1 MAKFGVPTEAHM
13 AKINKH
19 SRRALSQDEVFVYPH
34 KMAGDMIIPTRYIQL
49 TPPLLEDFVK
59 DANAGVSF
67 LLNHSWTWSSPK
79 AALSYGRV
87 FEGELSK
94 EGIVKGETVS
104 FNGTTY
110 IVRGQEK
117 DGISTDAIISDIETG
132 VMIDTSIGWGAD
144 KFICSICGNDIRDW
158 RKCEHIP
165 GRKYIVNEETG
176 ESKLCWAMASP
187 PGYLMEDSGVFDGA
201 YPGAGTSLSAMAVD
215 GFENENGI
223 FTAFEDFKTIPLEA
237 RVIGAYS
244 GRGGIITFAKKT
256 DHKKVYPVGIP
267 PNTSGDETDL
277 TKMHDMY
284 HEMYAKKELPD
295 GWTMKDL
302 TQKHTETVEKLI
314 MQQEHYMLD
323 ALDGNLPGH
332 LKFKSQRKES
342 AKLDA
347 LIAEIFN
354 KAGIDPAQI
363 EKATEQGF
371 VMKDGK
377 QFSVVDVQAAQAA
390 AAPITHYMTQEQVK
404 EKFSKELS
412 ADEVLALA
420 KDGEM
425 LRKEVIEAAI
435 AAGVRA
441 QGNDFPADTWRNTFA
456 TMSIQA
462 IRDIEKTFQK
472 QAEAEIPVGRQ
483 TVPGSLGKEHRP
495 EIPNEAYKA

>member
-1 MAKFGVPTEAHM
+1 VVIILAKATAEQL
-13 AKINKH
+13 KLINKFAKEPLTEENALVHGFRLIGTRLITDRYLKIDKSLLDIYLQDIKNGDVVQIADH
-19 SRRALSQDEVFVYPH
+19 SMGRFFSGAITLPFGRFFDGKLAEEGGETHLDAWMYM
-34 KMAGDMIIPTRYIQL
+34 KAGQKTYIEPFTTDDISEQL
-49 TPPLLEDFVK
+49 
-59 DANAGVSF
+59 NAGTLHDNSV
-67 LLNHSWTWSSPK
+67 
-79 AALSYGRV
+79 
-87 FEGELSK
+87 
-94 EGIVKGETVS
+94 
-104 FNGTTY
+104 
-110 IVRGQEK
+110 
-117 DGISTDAIISDIETG
+117 GISWDRSE
-132 VMIDTSIGWGAD
+132 
-144 KFICSICGNDIRDW
+144 CSICGNDIRDYENCQHW
-158 RKCEHIP
+158 P
-165 GRKYIVNEETG
+165 GRTYKVNG
-176 ESKLCWAMASP
+176 KDLLCYVIAKPIEGDTSHAYMAENS
-187 PGYLMEDSGVFDGA
+187 LVGVGA
-201 YPGAGTSLSAMAVD
+201 YPDAGHLAKEGQSDKPKYRKVNDMLELKLIPKEEPVFCLFSANNTEILTKSEVERDANKLHQLYHKMQETKDLPLGWTFGTLNAKHKEVVK
-215 GFENENGI
+215 EL
-223 FTAFEDFKTIPLEA
+223 LEA
-237 RVIGAYS
+237 GY
-244 GRGGIITFAKKT
+244 
-256 DHKKVYPVGIP
+256 DHY
-267 PNTSGDETDL
+267 
-277 TKMHDMY
+277 
-284 HEMYAKKELPD
+284 
-295 GWTMKDL
+295 
-302 TQKHTETVEKLI
+302 
-314 MQQEHYMLD
+314 LD
-323 ALDGNLPGH
+323 DVLDGTLPSEM
-332 LKFKSQRKES
+332 KSKSLRREETT
-342 AKLDA
+342 LDA